1 MSVTKIASRYAKSLM
16 DLAIE
21 SNNLENVLED
31 INEFKKATD
40 NRDFYMLLKSP
51 IVNKEKKISIFQELF
66 EGKAN
71 ELTYAF
77 LNILVRKGREN
88 YLPEIANQFIS
99 QYKALKSISSVTLT
113 TAVPIPEGQLSKIR
127 EKLNESES
135 TRDNIDIETEIDE
148 DIIGGFILEI
158 EDKMYDASIAH
169 KLDQLKKEYSSN
181 KYVKSF

>member
-1 MSVTKIASRYAKSLM
+1 M

-21 SNNLENVLED
+21 RNDLENVLGD
-31 INEFKKATD
+31 INEFKEATN

-51 IVNKEKKISIFQELF
+51 IVNKEKKIAIFKEIF
-66 EGKAN
+66 EGKAT

-88 YLPEIANQFIS
+88 YLPEIADQFIS
-99 QYKALKSISSVTLT
+99 QYKMLKSISTVTLT
-113 TAVPIPEGQLSKIR
+113 TAVQISEEQLGKIR

-135 TRDNIDIETEIDE
+135 TRDNIDIESEVDE

-158 EDKMYDASIAH
+158 EDKMYDASLAH
-169 KLDQLKKEYSSN
+169 KLDQMKKEYSSN
-181 KYVKSF
+181 

>member
-21 SNNLENVLED
+21 RNDLENVLGD
-31 INEFKKATD
+31 INEFKEATN

-51 IVNKEKKISIFQELF
+51 IVNKEKKIAIFKEIF
-66 EGKAN
+66 EGKAT

-88 YLPEIANQFIS
+88 YLPEIADQFIS
-99 QYKALKSISSVTLT
+99 QYKMLKSISTVTLT
-113 TAVPIPEGQLSKIR
+113 TAVQISEEQLGKIR

-135 TRDNIDIETEIDE
+135 TRDNIDIESEVDE

-158 EDKMYDASIAH
+158 EDKMYDASLAH
-169 KLDQLKKEYSSN
+169 KLDQMKKEYSSN
-181 KYVKSF
+181 